1 MTMENK
7 IYDDFGHE
15 ITVGMMVGFNKTIS
29 GHKLFIYGEV
39 VLIETEGDKLK
50 VMVKGANYSGN
61 ESITEDEKAML
72 IKKIKD
78 CYSIKTTSKF
88 YKVILKNK

>member
-1 MTMENK
+1 MENK
-7 IYDDFGHE
+7 LYDDFGHE

-29 GHKLFIYGEV
+29 GHRLFIYGEV

-61 ESITEDEKAML
+61 ESLTEEEKNAL
-72 IKKIKD
+72 IEKIKECYAIKK
-78 CYSIKTTSKF
+78 TSKF
-88 YKVILKNK
+88 YKVILKKRNK

>member
-1 MTMENK
+1 MV

-15 ITVGMMVGFNKTIS
+15 ITVGMLVGFNKTIS
-29 GHKLFIYGEV
+29 GYKLWVYGEV
-39 VLIETEGDKLK
+39 VVIEHETDKMR
-50 VMVKGANYSGN
+50 VMIKGANYVGD

-78 CYSIKTTSKF
+78 CYSIKTSSKF
-88 YKVILKNK
+88 YKVEIKSNK